1 MDIRTFIRKDLRDMV
16 NYQVQPVR
24 GIKMDANESPFPMS
38 RELRG
43 EIAKWIQEEETLR
56 FYPDTDC
63 VELRRTIAETS
74 GLSADQVLCGVGSD
88 QIIDFLMKTFLEEGD
103 TILVPEPSFSMYA
116 LSAKINHGKAVA
128 FDLNAEDFS
137 YPIDTILQLCRE
149 RKPKILFLCTPNNPT
164 GSPLERCEL
173 ERILEG
179 VSCIVALDEAYGEFS
194 GQNDLDLIE
203 TYPNLVSLR
212 TFSKAFGLAG
222 LRVGYALGSR
232 EMIQALDTVKAPYNL
247 STIAQLTAAKVLRRP
262 EYKEHIAWI
271 LRERD
276 RMYEQLRQLEG
287 KQGFYC
293 YPSSAN
299 YFFMRSNVE
308 NLGALLLERGLLV
321 RAYTGSLKSYIRAS
335 ITTQEGNDL
344 FLASLWEILEGIES

>member
-1 MDIRTFIRKDLRDMV
+1 MDVRTFMRRDLRQMV

-43 EIAKWIQEEETLR
+43 ELAKWIQEEETLR

-63 VELRRTIAETS
+63 VELRRAIAEAN
-74 GLSADQVLCGVGSD
+74 GLSVEQVLCGVGSD

-103 TILVPEPSFSMYA
+103 AILVPEPSFSMYA
-116 LSAKINHGKAVA
+116 LSAKINHGQAGA
-128 FDLNAEDFS
+128 FELNAEEVSDHV
-137 YPIDTILQLCRE
+137 DRILRMCRE
-149 RKPKILFLCTPNNPT
+149 QKPKILFLCTPNNPT
-164 GSPLERCEL
+164 GSALERCEL

-194 GQNDLDLIE
+194 GQSYLDLIE

-247 STIAQLTAAKVLRRP
+247 STVAQITAAKVLRRP
-262 EYKEHIAWI
+262 EYREHIAWI
-271 LRERD
+271 LSERD
-276 RMYEQLRQLEG
+276 RMYEQLCQLEG
-287 KQGFYC
+287 KRGFYC

-321 RAYTGSLKSYIRAS
+321 RAYTGPMKSYIRVS
-335 ITTQEGNDL
+335 ITAREGNDL

>member
-1 MDIRTFIRKDLRDMV
+1 M
-16 NYQVQPVR
+16 
-24 GIKMDANESPFPMS
+24 
-38 RELRG
+38 
-43 EIAKWIQEEETLR
+43 
-56 FYPDTDC
+56 
-63 VELRRTIAETS
+63 
-74 GLSADQVLCGVGSD
+74 
-88 QIIDFLMKTFLEEGD
+88 
-103 TILVPEPSFSMYA
+103 
-116 LSAKINHGKAVA
+116 
-128 FDLNAEDFS
+128 
-137 YPIDTILQLCRE
+137 CRE
-149 RKPKILFLCTPNNPT
+149 QKPKILFLCTPNNPT
-164 GSPLERCEL
+164 GSALERCEL

-194 GQNDLDLIE
+194 GQSYLDLIE

-247 STIAQLTAAKVLRRP
+247 STVAQITAAKVLRRP
-262 EYKEHIAWI
+262 EYREHIAWI
-271 LRERD
+271 LSERD
-276 RMYEQLRQLEG
+276 RMYEQLCQLEG
-287 KQGFYC
+287 KRGFYC

-321 RAYTGSLKSYIRAS
+321 RAYTGPMKSYIRVS
-335 ITTQEGNDL
+335 ITAREGNDL